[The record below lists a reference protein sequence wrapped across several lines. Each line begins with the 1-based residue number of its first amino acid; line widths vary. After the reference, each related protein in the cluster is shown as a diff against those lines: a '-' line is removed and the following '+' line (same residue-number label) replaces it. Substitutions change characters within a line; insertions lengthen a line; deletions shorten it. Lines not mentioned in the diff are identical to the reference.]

1 MAAAYSEPEAVLRP
15 SFYIDSDHPHVIR
28 FANDAAGSETTETRK
43 AVALF
48 YAVRDGIRY
57 DPYRIDL
64 SPEAMRASAA
74 LDRGYGFCV
83 PKAVLLAAAA
93 RAEGIP
99 SRLGFSDVRNHL
111 TTDRLRRL
119 MQTDVFVFHGYTEF
133 LLEGKWVKAT
143 PAFNST
149 LCERFD
155 VEPLE
160 FDGHSDALL
169 QQSDRKGNRYMGYLR
184 DRGHFDDL
192 PLEDLR
198 QAFEEW
204 YSLPTGGDPG
214 DLAARFEDDAVEQ
227 GGAQ

>member
-1 MAAAYSEPEAVLRP
+1 MAAAHSEPSAVLRP
-15 SFYIDSDHPHVIR
+15 TFYIDSDHPHVIR
-28 FANDAAGSETTETRK
+28 FAKDAAGSETTETRK
-43 AVALF
+43 TIALF

-57 DPYRIDL
+57 DPYRVDL

-83 PKAVLLAAAA
+83 PKAVLLAAAG

-99 SRLGFSDVRNHL
+99 SRLGFADVRNHM
-111 TTDRLRRL
+111 TTGRLMQL

-133 LLEGKWVKAT
+133 LLEGSWVKVT
-143 PAFNST
+143 PAFNAT

-160 FDGHSDALL
+160 FDGRSDALL
-169 QQSDRKGNRYMGYLR
+169 QQSDRNGNQYMEYLR

-198 QAFEEW
+198 RAFEEW
-204 YSLPTGGDPG
+204 YSLPASGDVG
-214 DLAARFEDDAVEQ
+214 DLATRFENDAAKE
-227 GGAQ
+227 GGHQ

>member
-1 MAAAYSEPEAVLRP
+1 MAAAHSEPDAVLRP
-15 SFYIDSDHPHVIR
+15 SFYIDSDHPSVIR
-28 FANDAAGSETTETRK
+28 FAKDAAGSETTEPRK

-74 LDRGYGFCV
+74 LDRGYAFCI

-99 SRLGFSDVRNHL
+99 SRLGFADVRNHL

-119 MQTDVFVFHGYTEF
+119 IQTDVFVFHGYTEF
-133 LLEGKWVKAT
+133 LLEDRWVKAT
-143 PAFNST
+143 PAFNAA

-169 QQSDRKGNRYMGYLR
+169 QQSDRKGNRYMEYLR
-184 DRGHFDDL
+184 ERGHFDDL
-192 PLEDLR
+192 PLDELR
-198 QAFEEW
+198 RAFEEW
-204 YSLPTGGDPG
+204 YPLSASGDVS
-214 DLAARFEDDAVEQ
+214 DLAARFENDATKE
-227 GGAQ
+227 GGLQ

>member
-1 MAAAYSEPEAVLRP
+1 MAAAPLPRDAVLRP
-15 SFYIDSDHPHVIR
+15 SFYIDSDHPCVIS
-28 FANDAAGSETTETRK
+28 FAKDAAGCEATATHK

-74 LDRGYGFCV
+74 LDRGYAFCV
-83 PKAVLLAAAA
+83 PKAALLAAAA

-99 SRLGFSDVRNHL
+99 SRLGFADVRNHL
-111 TTDRLRRL
+111 TTDRLRQL
-119 MQTDVFVFHGYTEF
+119 MQTDVFVFHGYTE
-133 LLEGKWVKAT
+133 LWLSAKWIKAT
-143 PAFNST
+143 PAFNAS

-169 QQSDRKGNRYMGYLR
+169 QQADRGGNQYMEYLR

-198 QAFEEW
+198 QAFEES
-204 YSLPTGGDPG
+204 YP
-214 DLAARFEDDAVEQ
+214 LAAGVDDVTGSFEDDAAEE
-227 GGAQ
+227 GGVP